1 MNKSKV
7 IAGIDIGTSKIS
19 VIVCR
24 LKSTDN
30 IEVLGMGTSILKGV
44 QKGIIVDKSLFTNA
58 LQNCIKRAQAASE
71 IIITDAFIN
80 IPNGNSKFVIQTGIV
95 QNELAKP
102 DQKSDCEQAMK
113 KRFNAL
119 LRQTNL

>member
-24 LKSTDN
+24 LKSTDD

-44 QKGIIVDKSLFTNA
+44 QKGIIVDKS
-58 LQNCIKRAQAASE
+58 
-71 IIITDAFIN
+71 
-80 IPNGNSKFVIQTGIV
+80 FVYQCATK
-95 QNELAKP
+95 LH
-102 DQKSDCEQAMK
+102 
-113 KRFNAL
+113 
-119 LRQTNL
+119 